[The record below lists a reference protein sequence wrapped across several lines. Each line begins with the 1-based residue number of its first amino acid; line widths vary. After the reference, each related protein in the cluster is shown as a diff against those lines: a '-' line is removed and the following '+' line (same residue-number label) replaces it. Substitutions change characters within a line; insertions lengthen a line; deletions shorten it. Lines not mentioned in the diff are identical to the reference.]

1 MSFAIDISL
10 EEHGA
15 GGKLGCVGGDGKG
28 RREVR
33 ELKNEFG
40 QE

>member
-10 EEHGA
+10 EEHGT
-15 GGKLGCVGGDGKG
+15 GGKLGCVGDGKG